1 MKKDKIIMLCT
12 EHAEAYGFD
21 VVDLRDIKTEEDLAF
36 QIITDADKCIFYY
49 PIVNIKKEKIMH
61 HITMALLQLI
71 DKLNRSNLKKI

>member
-12 EHAEAYGFD
+12 EYAGAYGFD

-49 PIVNIKKEKIMH
+49 PIVNIKKEKIMY